1 MQAGFNCNMFLGW
14 SLSYFATG
22 RFTKIAGTDVTIV
35 AGLAAKKV
43 DFALDMKGVDLASKM
58 TDAQKNTLKA
68 WQDNLAAGVADMDAK
83 VVSSIKLLT

>member
-22 RFTKIAGTDVTIV
+22 RSTKIAGTDVTIV

-43 DFALDMKGVDLASKM
+43 NFALDVKGVDLSSNAIVTENS
-58 TDAQKNTLKA
+58 TLKA
-68 WQDNLAAGVADMDAK
+68 WKENLKTGVTDMDAK